1 MKQAGWTVRICDT
14 EADLAI
20 AADCQP
26 DDVVISTDSDML
38 AYGSV
43 SILWR
48 PISKYLV
55 LVYKLV
61 DVCQQLGLSRDHLTT
76 LAVVSLNDYNKN
88 IYSLGPATNCSII
101 KRLDAQGNTQAKRK

>member
-14 EADLAI
+14 EADLVI

-26 DDVVISTDSDML
+26 DNVVISADSDML
-38 AYGSV
+38 AYDSV

-55 LVYKLV
+55 LVYKLA
-61 DVCQQLGLSRDHLTT
+61 DVCQQLGLSRDHLTA
-76 LAVVSLNDYNKN
+76 LAVVSSNAYNKN
-88 IYSLGPATNCSII
+88 IYSLGSATNCSLI
-101 KRLDAQGNTQAKRK
+101 KSLDAQGN